1 MLFKTTVNCL
11 SNDIWCYLVIG
22 CFDWK
27 IGVFQQTV
35 RVYCI
40 INVPIQSTCQTL
52 PFNESC
58 LTYIYTKMVHFHMGC
73 TKRMK
78 TFFNL
83 NNTRIPNSITKFC
96 KVTQRVLLGDIGQFT
111 FSPFSWRSEKVF
123 RTQHFL
129 FFFGSWKL
137 LHTKSKQ
144 TKSTFNCAQSFF
156 LLQGHLLELAIGAFV
171 LHLWSDVS
179 PIQQRN
185 R

>member
-1 MLFKTTVNCL
+1 MMLF
-11 SNDIWCYLVIG
+11 SHIG

-52 PFNESC
+52 SFNESC

-123 RTQHFL
+123 QTQHFL
-129 FFFGSWKL
+129 FFFGSWKP

-144 TKSTFNCAQSFF
+144 TKCSFHNIDLQLCAVILFF
-156 LLQGHLLELAIGAFV
+156 TRTSLRI
-171 LHLWSDVS
+171 SDWRLRFTLMKRCLSNTAKKSLNAVRHHS
-179 PIQQRN
+179 
-185 R
+185 